1 LHDHESSKTKE
12 GSAEESNHEYASLE
26 PRHQRP
32 SRPRIVAEEARGE
45 NQKAGNAHEALPGR
59 DHTPADRDGTAP
71 KKALFVARLTLR
83 VPSNIL
89 RSEKSA
95 SDVIKA
101 FDDAV
106 KALLRELVSLMA
118 DLRREIFWKR
128 RERRK
133 QLHALKAAVIR
144 PRSQNWLN
152 DSGRR

>member
-1 LHDHESSKTKE
+1 MIMRASKRKKGPLRNPIMSTLPWNLVAKGLHGHELLRKKL
-12 GSAEESNHEYASLE
+12 AEKIKKLE
-26 PRHQRP
+26 TRMKHYPAGTIHLQIVLERHPRKP
-32 SRPRIVAEEARGE
+32 
-45 NQKAGNAHEALPGR
+45 
-59 DHTPADRDGTAP
+59 
-71 KKALFVARLTLR
+71 LFAARLTLR

-106 KALLRELVSLMA
+106 KALLRELASLTA
-118 DLRREIFWKR
+118 DLRGEIFWKR